1 MTGDNKMSNERQK
14 RNHRLDNIRA
24 VAIIMIV
31 LGHSIIIYSSSWN
44 LYQTTVSVP
53 VLDVLKDVINVMQL
67 PIFFALS
74 GYFFAYTLKKKNIVT
89 IIRDKI
95 KRLLVPFLAF
105 GLLWLFPVRMLLDYP
120 GYENAGLVNI
130 IINKILFG
138 SDNGHLWYLP
148 TLFLIFIVYAFL
160 MFFERKCIGEQAA
173 YYCNFFAGICL
184 YFLQMNITIPSYAGF
199 FCRHFIWFSLG
210 LIICN
215 CNAHL
220 VSLKGYVKF
229 AFIITDVF
237 CIAFYIFSRNN
248 LALFISSILS
258 VVIIFSLRLNFKNRL
273 IDLISDNSYGLYLFH
288 SPLIYITYTYFAE
301 SSPVFVVFMNF
312 FLFGGL
318 SLLFACLLRKSRFAF
333 LMGEFS

>member
-120 GYENAGLVNI
+120 GYENAGLMNI

-148 TLFLIFIVYAFL
+148 TLFLIFTEKFHRIQQETVDIALKQNKFQQTMTIATSLVGQAVGYACYGFAAFRL
-160 MFFERKCIGEQAA
+160 WQGQISYGTMTMFVSM
-173 YYCNFFAGICL
+173 AG
-184 YFLQMNITIPSYAGF
+184 
-199 FCRHFIWFSLG
+199 SLRG
-210 LIICN
+210 
-215 CNAHL
+215 
-220 VSLKGYVKF
+220 SF
-229 AFIITDVF
+229 
-237 CIAFYIFSRNN
+237 
-248 LALFISSILS
+248 SSILNLMPQVIRAGISAERIMEITGLPRDSMENQEEAEEIKRRGKEEGVYVHMDSVDRKS
-258 VVIIFSLRLNFKNRL
+258 VV
-273 IDLISDNSYGLYLFH
+273 
-288 SPLIYITYTYFAE
+288 
-301 SSPVFVVFMNF
+301 
-312 FLFGGL
+312 
-318 SLLFACLLRKSRFAF
+318 
-333 LMGEFS
+333 